1 MIQPLILYYVDHV
14 VLMQIVFFFSTKF
27 TFIRKGKLIILENIK
42 SNELIMSLV
51 FSKIVSKGTC
61 CDKVNNSK
69 PVDVHLYMQIFDL
82 ENRHHFEVVQLGNL
96 QVYFATM
103 VLIKDSP

>member
-1 MIQPLILYYVDHV
+1 
-14 VLMQIVFFFSTKF
+14 MQIVLFSTKF

-42 SNELIMSLV
+42 SNELSLV

-61 CDKVNNSK
+61 CDKVNTRK
-69 PVDVHLYMQIFDL
+69 PVDVHLYMKIFDL